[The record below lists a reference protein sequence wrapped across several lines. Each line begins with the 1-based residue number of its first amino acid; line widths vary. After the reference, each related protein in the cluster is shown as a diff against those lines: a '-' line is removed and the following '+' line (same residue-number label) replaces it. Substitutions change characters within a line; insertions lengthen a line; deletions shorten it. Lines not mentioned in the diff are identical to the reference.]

1 VEVIMRALALCCLT
15 LLFVIARAEAT
26 SQAPET
32 DHGEPGALVRTTSEG
47 TVGVLLDEIPSS
59 MRARV
64 AAALA
69 AKPPAFW
76 RERATQQL
84 RLTNYRLVFREFFYV
99 RPRKQL
105 PLPPESLW
113 RISLLGKPE
122 RRTIQGHDVMAV
134 DYRFSSTLL
143 TDAASPAISEPR
155 LRQIGGTWSEPFI
168 LPVDPELV
176 LQRTGYACLNEDSYP
191 FNSVDSEEI
200 DAFYD
205 HE

>member
-1 VEVIMRALALCCLT
+1 MRALALCCLT

-134 DYRFSSTLL
+134 DYRFSSTLM
-143 TDAASPAISEPR
+143 TDAASPAISEPGSDR
-155 LRQIGGTWSEPFI
+155 SAAPGANPSSFPWIPSWCCSGPAM
-168 LPVDPELV
+168 PV
-176 LQRTGYACLNEDSYP
+176 
-191 FNSVDSEEI
+191 
-200 DAFYD
+200 
-205 HE
+205 